1 MVALVEDVDPDV
13 VGVVAPLGPVVVV
26 VDSLDGARVV
36 LVVDDVGGGG
46 FVVVVVCG
54 TAGT

>member
-36 LVVDDVGGGG
+36 LVVDVGEGG

>member
-1 MVALVEDVDPDV
+1 VVALVEDVAPDV
-13 VGVVAPLGPVVVV
+13 VGVVAPLGPVVV